1 MSLDRPELAVRTG
14 LGRAMEDSWQS
25 LGSPGT
31 RWTGSERIRIVAEAR
46 AARLATSPGQED
58 DVMARAAWKVA
69 ASPASIRRHW
79 VDALARDGLDP
90 GRYVELVGIVSRAV
104 AIDTVLEA
112 LGLEIEPL
120 PQPVAGD
127 PSEDVDQRAGKVKAW
142 VPMVGGASITQALS
156 MVPAENAKLEAL
168 HGALYLSFEE
178 MADPKPGKELT
189 RPQMELVAAR
199 TSAYN
204 ECFY

>member
-1 MSLDRPELAVRTG
+1 M
-14 LGRAMEDSWQS
+14 
-25 LGSPGT
+25 
-31 RWTGSERIRIVAEAR
+31 AR
-46 AARLATSPGQED
+46 AAR
-58 DVMARAAWKVA
+58 KVA
-69 ASPASIRRHW
+69 ARPASIRRHW
-79 VDALARDGLDP
+79 VDALVRDGLDP
-90 GRYVELVGIVSRAV
+90 ARYVELVGIVSRAV

-112 LGLEIEPL
+112 LGLEVEPL